1 MSLRIDDK
9 ELSFTK
15 TTFPGGESCIRV
27 EVAGD
32 ELPKGI
38 AIQLDFES
46 NSDLFDLALLVDAIR
61 RVYDERIT
69 PRAPIMLFLPY
80 APYARQDRVCNEG
93 ESLSIKVVAD
103 FINALN
109 FESVCI
115 VDPHS
120 DVTSALFNN
129 VVVIP
134 QETFASCM
142 FQGLKRSNTIIV
154 APDAGA
160 SKKAR
165 KFAQAGGFAGLLQAE
180 KVRDLST
187 GKILKTKINVDELG
201 PPDVDYL
208 IVDDICDG
216 GRTFTELAKV
226 LRPTTIGKIMLFVTH
241 GIFSAGTEVFDNLI
255 DEVYTANP
263 VGATGKAAVESG
275 KVKRI

>member
-1 MSLRIDDK
+1 MSIRIDDK

-27 EVAGD
+27 EQVGLLPD
-32 ELPKGI
+32 EIVL
-38 AIQLDFES
+38 QLDFES

-61 RVYDERIT
+61 RKYDSVSAQPSIL
-69 PRAPIMLFLPY
+69 LFLPY

-103 FINALN
+103 FINSLK
-109 FESVCI
+109 FSRVCI

-129 VVVIP
+129 VVVFG
-134 QETFASCM
+134 QEHAAM
-142 FQGLKRSNTIIV
+142 RMAAKVGRDNTIIV

-160 SKKAR
+160 SKKAS
-165 KFAQAGGFAGLLQAE
+165 KFAKKGGFPGLIQAE
-180 KVRDLST
+180 KVRDLVT
-187 GKILKTKINVDELG
+187 GKILETRV
-201 PPDVDYL
+201 PDMLAGEMDFL

-226 LRPTTIGKIMLFVTH
+226 LRPLTTGKIMLYVTH
-241 GIFSAGTEVFDNLI
+241 GIFSAGVEVFDNLI
-255 DEVYTANP
+255 EDVYTTNP

-275 KVKRI
+275 RVIRI